1 MFYGVDGCPGGW
13 IGVGLDA
20 AGASRARLAASFAQ
34 LMAALESPAR
44 VLVDMPIG
52 LPSERVPQRLCD
64 TAARRL
70 LGRRGSSVFPV
81 PSRAALAAHDY
92 LEACDINAAEL
103 GRRLSKQTWN
113 ITGKIRE
120 LDDYL
125 ATATLPCPVQ
135 EMHPE
140 VAFAVL
146 NGGVALADS
155 KKTPAG
161 REARLALLREHAPD
175 AEEIASK
182 VRHDHT
188 RRQVADDDILD
199 ALVGAVTA
207 RFDAA
212 LETLPETPIHDDR
225 GLRMAIMQPP
235 RALMVEARHRQ

>member
-20 AGASRARLAASFAQ
+20 SGASVAHLAPSFFE
-34 LMAALESPAR
+34 LMSALESPVR

-52 LPSERVPQRLCD
+52 LPSANVPERLCD

-81 PSRAALAAHDY
+81 PSRAALSARDY
-92 LEACDINAAEL
+92 LEACNINAAEL

-113 ITGKIRE
+113 ITAKIRE
-120 LDDYL
+120 LDEYL
-125 ATATLPCPVQ
+125 AMGTPPCPVQ

-161 REARLALLREHAPD
+161 RAARLALLQDFAAD
-175 AEEIASK
+175 AEAIASK
-182 VRHDHT
+182 VRQNHA
-188 RRQVADDDILD
+188 RRQVAVDDILD

-212 LETLPETPIHDDR
+212 LETLPDAPIHDER

-235 RALMVEARHRQ
+235 RASVVEARHT